1 LKYLIL
7 IVLLVGCT
15 TAQSL
20 TQQSSVQPLTLE
32 ESYPIEEAYA
42 DEGWTRLERTLSTGE
57 AITFL
62 IPSTWTPQN
71 LKDIGNLNI
80 TIDRDLNSSTITL
93 KQEN

>member
-1 LKYLIL
+1 M
-7 IVLLVGCT
+7 LLVGCT

-20 TQQSSVQPLTLE
+20 TQQSSIQNPTLQ

-42 DEGWTRLERTLSTGE
+42 DEGWTRLERTISTGE
-57 AITFL
+57 PVTFL

-71 LKDIGNLNI
+71 LKDIGNLTI